1 MPNKTLQHAESIK
14 KIVDEIIKKKN
25 QLNGIK
31 DFNQIKKT
39 KEEIKNNFNL
49 IEKETTQ
56 LFSIIKIS
64 DENIVKPLQN
74 INVLKP
80 VIKNEI
86 PKPLQQK
93 IEIPRPAQ
101 NVLNIPRPAD
111 TIPNSNIPKP
121 EMQQLPQPQLQS
133 GIFRRL
139 TKDEKARYV
148 KELNLSYE
156 ELELFVKEKRGK
168 NKIKKEIKEPDYTIY
183 KPNDLGAF
191 ANKYMKKHADKLV
204 KKYPKIFQPLFDK
217 FLMVE
222 MEMISRSYVS
232 LMLLFTILA
241 FPSLFIFFLI
251 LNFAF
256 KLSIFTVLFIA
267 IIETGG
273 DLKDYLKEKAADTL
287 NTYKLDRKKQV
298 EALSTYSEVYTAL
311 LIASPLL
318 LLITFAI
325 INSIGGKIAGLP
337 VTTAAW
343 IGILV
348 FLPMLNIGF
357 MIFVSSSQKGL

>member
-156 ELELFVKEKRGK
+156 ELELFVDCIIRFF
-168 NKIKKEIKEPDYTIY
+168 
-183 KPNDLGAF
+183 DL
-191 ANKYMKKHADKLV
+191 
-204 KKYPKIFQPLFDK
+204 
-217 FLMVE
+217 FLYF
-222 MEMISRSYVS
+222 I
-232 LMLLFTILA
+232 
-241 FPSLFIFFLI
+241 FPSFL
-251 LNFAF
+251 LR
-256 KLSIFTVLFIA
+256 SISGVTKI
-267 IIETGG
+267 
-273 DLKDYLKEKAADTL
+273 
-287 NTYKLDRKKQV
+287 
-298 EALSTYSEVYTAL
+298 S
-311 LIASPLL
+311 
-318 LLITFAI
+318 ITC
-325 INSIGGKIAGLP
+325 
-337 VTTAAW
+337 
-343 IGILV
+343 
-348 FLPMLNIGF
+348 
-357 MIFVSSSQKGL
+357 